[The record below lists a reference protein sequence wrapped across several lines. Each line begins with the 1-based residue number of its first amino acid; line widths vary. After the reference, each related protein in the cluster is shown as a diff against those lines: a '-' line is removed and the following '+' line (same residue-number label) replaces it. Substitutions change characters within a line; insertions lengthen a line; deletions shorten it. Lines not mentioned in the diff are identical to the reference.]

1 MKILTNK
8 KFDDALEQSYNEG
21 YNDADS
27 VNQALFEK
35 FCAKILSEI
44 EELEPNTWDKDRVQ
58 KIKMLLLN
66 GRI

>member
-1 MKILTNK
+1 MKIMTNK

-21 YNDADS
+21 YGDADS